1 MKSLRPLSKIFLLI
15 AAFFFTVADV
25 SAGVKWDVAVL
36 FLGKNA
42 PSNSA
47 EFQKDIDRN
56 VMELARI
63 SNIKDINLSLYREMP
78 QATYTYSPNGTQ
90 KIGLNSLLANDAGS
104 ISIQG
109 QFKKA
114 ERKNLQNFLKN
125 AFKSPQ
131 SKKILIIYGHGQG
144 SEGLS
149 ELPLVEAKKLLNNI
163 GTKLDILWW
172 DSCFMGNTEFLHEVK
187 TVADYTLAS
196 QEAEFTS
203 GLPFETINM
212 LPDLDNAKSA
222 ALFLAKSF
230 IESYSYLLKGSQR
243 ANVSTSSATISI
255 IDNNKWDEVIPLIR
269 ASKEIFEKLPDSV
282 QKAILSELKKK
293 YAMENRN
300 LVDLGHLLLL
310 IRKANK
316 DSSDDKTLTSLI
328 RLLSIDSQ
336 RKLKTNPRLKI
347 TPPVANAL
355 LVFGYNNW
363 NNGSEKEYHDS
374 IFSDLIV
381 ADQFVMGPKS
391 QRWPA
396 IVVEKEKLLILPF
409 APGVKS
415 FDSYWADPKTFKPLS
430 SPQTF
435 VRASDVVMSATENR
449 FVVFSAYTQAMGAS
463 AEKYTGLNS
472 TTPKSAPSFE
482 YFESDFNQAVGWLA
496 L

>member
-104 ISIQG
+104 IFIQG

-163 GTKLDILWW
+163 GMKLDILWW

-255 IDNNKWDEVIPLIR
+255 IDNNKCDEVIPLIR

-282 QKAILSELKKK
+282 QKAILSEVKKK
-293 YAMENRN
+293 YAM
-300 LVDLGHLLLL
+300 
-310 IRKANK
+310 
-316 DSSDDKTLTSLI
+316 
-328 RLLSIDSQ
+328 
-336 RKLKTNPRLKI
+336 
-347 TPPVANAL
+347 
-355 LVFGYNNW
+355 
-363 NNGSEKEYHDS
+363 
-374 IFSDLIV
+374 
-381 ADQFVMGPKS
+381 
-391 QRWPA
+391 
-396 IVVEKEKLLILPF
+396 
-409 APGVKS
+409 
-415 FDSYWADPKTFKPLS
+415 
-430 SPQTF
+430 
-435 VRASDVVMSATENR
+435 
-449 FVVFSAYTQAMGAS
+449 
-463 AEKYTGLNS
+463 
-472 TTPKSAPSFE
+472 
-482 YFESDFNQAVGWLA
+482 
-496 L
+496 